1 MKFIF
6 LNFAFIFLM
15 VGFTAQESLEPLRY
29 NQTILKGN
37 TLDKSSSPIDQT
49 FIYLF
54 DTLELPFI
62 DDFST
67 DRFKVFD
74 AQTSDTNV
82 SDSLWYYI
90 EESGIPVS
98 FLTTYMDDTTYLYEF
113 DSVNISGVDTM
124 VVNEIP
130 LNSTFI
136 TVYDINNYPVLSSVV
151 EVWPNTSIYDSL
163 WTVPSPDYVS
173 VSTSPD
179 FEQDTLNLYFVAPT
193 PEDENYLWE
202 DIYAYRNNTL
212 PIDPITIGVASMDG
226 LDENGYPYDWSSA
239 SAQGVADYLTSKPIN
254 LGTNPSGGIYQV
266 VDSIYFSFLY
276 QAGGFGEF
284 PDYQDSLVLE
294 FYSPLNNIWRSIW
307 STPGIQTSEW
317 NSQHILLDNT
327 DYLRDGFQF
336 RFKNYG
342 SLTGSLDHWHID
354 YVILDDFRSFSDTT
368 MDDWAFQLPLNT
380 FLENYTSIP
389 WSHYKYDP
397 VTPMLDSVKVTTYNS
412 YTGAKILQPC
422 SYELFHNNAI
432 INTFTYQSIVT
443 NVDPESSFEMAYDI
457 DANFYFDTIITD
469 TFAVFQSKFNIATNT
484 TPERLIVNDTLI
496 HNQVFENYY
505 SYDDGS
511 AEAAYGLVGNGAE
524 LAYQF
529 ELNNI
534 AEDTIKSIFIHFSPS
549 VNNASADPFFIQIW
563 DDLGGQ
569 PGNLIYTTDDVSLPT
584 TFVPEYNLGVNGFY
598 EYFLPEPVLVSG
610 TYYVGWKQTSAN
622 RLNVGF
628 DKNINN
634 QNRVFYDLGSG
645 WSNTGFEGSLMI
657 RPVFVS
663 DMDPIFAG
671 ISPIKTDFGFNV
683 YPNPSNDQLT
693 IDLTNEKGVY
703 IIYDLN
709 GRVVT
714 QSMINGTSM
723 MDVSSWENGVYIISV
738 EFDNGS
744 LSREKIIIQH

>member
-1 MKFIF
+1 
-6 LNFAFIFLM
+6 M

-90 EESGIPVS
+90 EESGAPVS

-136 TVYDINNYPVLSSVV
+136 TVYDINNYPVLNSVV

-179 FEQDTLNLYFVAPT
+179 FEQDTLTLYFVAPT
-193 PEDENYLWE
+193 PEDENYLWQ

-534 AEDTIKSIFIHFSPS
+534 AEDTIKSIFIHFSPI

-569 PGNLIYTTDDVSLPT
+569 PGNLIYTTDDVSLPI

-634 QNRVFYDLGSG
+634 QNRIFYDLGSG

-683 YPNPSNDQLT
+683 YPNPSNYQFT
-693 IDLTNEKGVY
+693 IDLGTKRGLSY
-703 IIYDLN
+703 IFDLN
-709 GRVVT
+709 GRVVA
-714 QSMINGTSM
+714 QFEINGSKII
-723 MDVSSWENGVYIISV
+723 DVSSWENGVYIISV

-744 LSREKIIIQH
+744 ISREKIIIQH

>member
-1 MKFIF
+1 
-6 LNFAFIFLM
+6 M

-90 EESGIPVS
+90 EESGAPVS

-136 TVYDINNYPVLSSVV
+136 TVYDINNYPVLNSVV

-179 FEQDTLNLYFVAPT
+179 FEQDTLTLYFVAPT
-193 PEDENYLWE
+193 PEDENYLWQ

-569 PGNLIYTTDDVSLPT
+569 PGNLIYTTDDVSLPI

-634 QNRVFYDLGSG
+634 QNRIFYDLGSG

-683 YPNPSNDQLT
+683 YPNPSNYQFT
-693 IDLTNEKGVY
+693 IDLGTKRGLSY
-703 IIYDLN
+703 IFDLN
-709 GRVVT
+709 GRVVA
-714 QSMINGTSM
+714 QFEINGSKII
-723 MDVSSWENGVYIISV
+723 DVSSWENGVYIISV

-744 LSREKIIIQH
+744 ISREKIIIQH

>member
-1 MKFIF
+1 
-6 LNFAFIFLM
+6 M

-29 NQTILKGN
+29 NQTILKGT

-179 FEQDTLNLYFVAPT
+179 FEQDTLTLYFVAPT
-193 PEDENYLWE
+193 PEDENYLWQ

-317 NSQHILLDNT
+317 NSPTH
-327 DYLRDGFQF
+327 
-336 RFKNYG
+336 
-342 SLTGSLDHWHID
+342 
-354 YVILDDFRSFSDTT
+354 
-368 MDDWAFQLPLNT
+368 
-380 FLENYTSIP
+380 
-389 WSHYKYDP
+389 
-397 VTPMLDSVKVTTYNS
+397 
-412 YTGAKILQPC
+412 
-422 SYELFHNNAI
+422 
-432 INTFTYQSIVT
+432 
-443 NVDPESSFEMAYDI
+443 
-457 DANFYFDTIITD
+457 
-469 TFAVFQSKFNIATNT
+469 
-484 TPERLIVNDTLI
+484 
-496 HNQVFENYY
+496 
-505 SYDDGS
+505 
-511 AEAAYGLVGNGAE
+511 
-524 LAYQF
+524 
-529 ELNNI
+529 
-534 AEDTIKSIFIHFSPS
+534 FI
-549 VNNASADPFFIQIW
+549 
-563 DDLGGQ
+563 
-569 PGNLIYTTDDVSLPT
+569 
-584 TFVPEYNLGVNGFY
+584 
-598 EYFLPEPVLVSG
+598 
-610 TYYVGWKQTSAN
+610 
-622 RLNVGF
+622 R
-628 DKNINN
+628 
-634 QNRVFYDLGSG
+634 
-645 WSNTGFEGSLMI
+645 
-657 RPVFVS
+657 
-663 DMDPIFAG
+663 
-671 ISPIKTDFGFNV
+671 
-683 YPNPSNDQLT
+683 
-693 IDLTNEKGVY
+693 
-703 IIYDLN
+703 
-709 GRVVT
+709 
-714 QSMINGTSM
+714 
-723 MDVSSWENGVYIISV
+723 
-738 EFDNGS
+738 
-744 LSREKIIIQH
+744 